1 MKKKNLFAVVAAI
14 VLAFSMVACGD
25 AEANN
30 DSKATDTSVATDVA
44 EESTVEDVAE
54 ESTVEDVVEESTEEV
69 VASDDTAT
77 EGDLVIVFADL
88 VDGGYGYEI
97 SYDGDAV
104 NVSIANQYQELQY
117 VLPEVVDLAAYTT
130 LVVDVTANSQLDIK
144 LVDPSASVNEYG
156 QLAPFHDN
164 YTDGT
169 EITAPISIDLTGFA
183 DFDLSQINFMAMNNG
198 TTFTLNS
205 MTFVK

>member
-14 VLAFSMVACGD
+14 VLAFAMTACGE

-30 DSKATDTSVATDVA
+30 DANATDTSVATDAV
-44 EESTVEDVAE
+44 V
-54 ESTVEDVVEESTEEV
+54 ESTVEDVVESTEEVVVESTEEV
-69 VASDDTAT
+69 VVSDDATA
-77 EGDLVIVFADL
+77 EGDLVINFADL

-97 SYDGDAV
+97 SFDGDAV

-130 LVVDVTANSQLDIK
+130 LIVDVTSNAQLDIK
-144 LVDPSASVNEYG
+144 LVDPNASVNEYS
-156 QLAPFHDN
+156 QLAPFHDG
-164 YTDGT
+164 YTAAG
-169 EITAPISIDLTGFA
+169 EAITAPVSIDLAGFA
-183 DFDLSQINFMAMNNG
+183 DYDLSQINFMATGNG

>member
-14 VLAFSMVACGD
+14 VLAFAMTACGD

-30 DSKATDTSVATDVA
+30 DSKATDSSVATDVA

-54 ESTVEDVVEESTEEV
+54 ESTVEDVAEESTVEDV
-69 VASDDTAT
+69 VADDATA
-77 EGDLVIVFADL
+77 EGDLTIVFADL
-88 VDGGYGYEI
+88 VDGGYGYEL
-97 SYDGDAV
+97 SFDGDAV

-117 VLPEVVDLAAYTT
+117 VLTEVVDLAAYTT
-130 LVVDVTANSQLDIK
+130 LVIDVTSNAQLDIK
-144 LVDPSASVNEYG
+144 LVDPNASVNEYS

-169 EITAPISIDLTGFA
+169 EITAPVSIDLTGFA
-183 DFDLSQINFMAMNNG
+183 DYDLSQINFMAMGNG